1 MTEDQVTELMSKLD
15 TIGSLVTWLYV
26 LVAVVGLALGL
37 SLRKVA
43 KNQVAAAELLK
54 QGVARIE
61 SDLPDA
67 KA

>member
-37 SLRKVA
+37 SLRKIA

>member
-1 MTEDQVTELMSKLD
+1 MTEEQAAEVLKNLS

-26 LVAVVGLALGL
+26 LVGVVGLALGW
-37 SLRKVA
+37 SLHRLA

-61 SDLPDA
+61 SDLPGA
-67 KA
+67 EQ

>member
-1 MTEDQVTELMSKLD
+1 MTEEQVAELMGKLD

-61 SDLPDA
+61 SDLPGA
-67 KA
+67 EQ

>member
-1 MTEDQVTELMSKLD
+1 MTEQQITELMSKLD

-43 KNQVAAAELLK
+43 KNQVAAADLLK
-54 QGVARIE
+54 QGVARLE
-61 SDLPDA
+61 SDLPGA
-67 KA
+67 GQ